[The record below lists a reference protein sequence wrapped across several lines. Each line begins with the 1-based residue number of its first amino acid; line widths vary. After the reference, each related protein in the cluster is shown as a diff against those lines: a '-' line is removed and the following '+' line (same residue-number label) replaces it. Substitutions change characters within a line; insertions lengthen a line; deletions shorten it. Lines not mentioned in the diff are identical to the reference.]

1 MNPTNE
7 QSITIIIRT
16 LAAMAAL
23 CVLTICCL
31 SAMSFAIPEILS
43 NLTSSLIGALTAMLV
58 KTTPTP
64 PAAIP

>member
-1 MNPTNE
+1 MTNQE
-7 QSITIIIRT
+7 SISTIIRT
-16 LAAMAAL
+16 LAVLAIL

-31 SAMSFAIPEILS
+31 SAMSFTIPEILS